1 MKMNMTVN
9 WKKSPESDTKR
20 QRGRHP
26 VRRLSRS
33 PESSGPTSGTCH
45 QAPQKGQAPTPGLHS
60 HLSDAGLRRKR
71 QGTHQ
76 VQHLG
81 LREGIAPT
89 GAGKQ

>member
-1 MKMNMTVN
+1 MTIN

-26 VRRLSRS
+26 ARRLSRS

-45 QAPQKGQAPTPGLHS
+45 QALQKRQAPTPGLHR
-60 HLSDAGLRRKR
+60 HLSDAGLKSKR

-76 VQHLG
+76 VQDLG
-81 LREGIAPT
+81 LQEGTALT